1 LRWNVHGTDVITGQ
15 PVMLAVEESEATHA
29 VQAAL
34 SKRIVVSHVT
44 REGVRRALFPLACAG
59 VIVLGGFCAWLIQRE
74 NAAHAEL
81 AALRT
86 AEFVARTETVLK
98 PAATTP
104 VVTAANSDPQRDDTK
119 AALAA
124 LTERLNLTQGQA
136 AQLEAEGTHLKLQQQ
151 KAAEALAAQIRITQT
166 DEQKAAEASERA
178 ARAENTL
185 GSLTQVNKEL
195 TGQVDTLKSQLLA
208 SAAKP
213 LAESRAEESAAADV
227 GNEPSPRSTPL
238 RWALRTSYDTASD
251 FVAMH
256 FEKDSMQ
263 TEPLPD
269 GTAAWSATSSANAAT
284 VRVTHDREKRRVYA
298 ATLTVSL
305 ATDAPKE
312 KLGEN
317 LQLVIAFLRAFAPGV
332 KDAES
337 RANNLVNQLANKD
350 ASERSVLVGTD
361 TRVTVWN
368 NGAGLYSWRAESVGN
383 DLAQ

>member
-1 LRWNVHGTDVITGQ
+1 MTGQ
-15 PVMLAVEESEATHA
+15 PVMLTVEESAATHA
-29 VQAAL
+29 VQTAL

-44 REGVRRALFPLACAG
+44 RESVRRALFPLACAG
-59 VIVLGGFCAWLIQRE
+59 VIVLGGFSAWLIQRE
-74 NAAHAEL
+74 AAARNDL
-81 AALRT
+81 ASLR
-86 AEFVARTETVLK
+86 ASEFLARTEV
-98 PAATTP
+98 AAQP
-104 VVTAANSDPQRDDTK
+104 VVLPSSQAAVNVDRQNEEAK

-124 LTERLNLTQGQA
+124 LTNRLTLTEARA
-136 AQLEAEGTHLKLQQQ
+136 AQLEAEGTNLKLQQQ
-151 KAAEALAAQIRITQT
+151 KAAEALTAQIRMTQT
-166 DEQKAAEASERA
+166 DEQKAAEASDRA

-185 GSLTQVNKEL
+185 GSLSQANKEL
-195 TGQVDTLKSQLLA
+195 AGQVDAMKSQLLA
-208 SAAKP
+208 SAAKTSMEVTP
-213 LAESRAEESAAADV
+213 TTDA
-227 GNEPSPRSTPL
+227 GNEASPRSRPM

-284 VRVTHDREKRRVYA
+284 VRVTHDREKRRVYT

-317 LQLVIAFLRAFAPGV
+317 LQLVTAFLRAFAPGV
-332 KDAES
+332 KDTES
-337 RANNLVNQLANKD
+337 RANGLVGQLANKD
-350 ASERSVLVGTD
+350 ASERSVLVGAV